1 MSHFVCYASVTVVIV
16 TMFFMAL
23 LRQDSC
29 DSMGP
34 WEFSAV
40 WDISWNLLAF
50 TGLLRPRWGR
60 REGEVRLAGETF
72 GVVNH
77 DYAFFTTS
85 VPNQTDG
92 EMKAQRGEVRLAG
105 TLGVVIMITPTPSL
119 RPATPAG
126 TAFPVATMS
135 AIGKNSLP
143 RMLLNASRRA

>member
-1 MSHFVCYASVTVVIV
+1 
-16 TMFFMAL
+16 
-23 LRQDSC
+23 
-29 DSMGP
+29 MGP

-50 TGLLRPRWGR
+50 TGLLRRDGGAE
-60 REGEVRLAGETF
+60 REKF
-72 GVVNH
+72 GLLGDFWRGNH

-135 AIGKNSLP
+135 AIGNNSLP